1 MAADVVAP
9 DGVAAEGVDA
19 DALPNEAAAA
29 PIRLRD
35 GLHFRS
41 QPSGGRA
48 SYVCHDTQRGKYF
61 HFGAAELEIARLLD
75 GSRSVEDLAVEL
87 EALGVTWSREDIAY
101 FLSSLVRNGL
111 AEVTRTAGAS
121 AVEPGPPPPTPP
133 LWPRLLSMLVSQRIP
148 LFAADRA
155 AIALTRRLHQAFRPA
170 GVFVW
175 CLLVASGLWQA
186 IANGAEWHGELQRLF
201 SPDTW
206 PVLLAIW
213 LVAKLIH
220 ESGHAVAARRHGIR
234 VGNAGILFFM
244 FAPLA
249 YVDVTDAWRLP
260 RRWAR
265 IQIALAGVYFE
276 LAIAA
281 VAVWVWAH
289 TSDVTIR
296 YVAAQVAVLTG
307 PATLLVNAN
316 PLLRLDGYYVLADL
330 LGIPNLRMH
339 GRRMVAGKCQ
349 AWLLGRPPQPSLLHG
364 WQRTAA
370 LWHAVGSI
378 LFQIVW
384 MGGLLWGILFWGGG
398 LGIVIGG
405 AAFLLWVVLPL
416 ARWISGLRAS
426 EQWRRYRSRLLA
438 WSAALAG
445 VLLLL
450 SFAPSPLGRR
460 IPVVVRYHDEQ
471 VARAASDG
479 FVVDVPV
486 RSGDPV
492 TVGTVLVR
500 MDDPQLRTRQ
510 AELSLDL
517 ESAHVLRRKLHNQ
530 GEHAMAAA
538 ESQRIASLSR
548 QLTEINRQL
557 DALTIRATRAGLV
570 TSPRL
575 ETLQGAYLRAGDVV
589 VRVGDEQHKELLASI
604 HGADLQAYR
613 RAVEEGKTLTARL
626 RGGQSLTVQPAAPSP
641 RASLTI
647 PHPALV
653 ALAGGPIPLA
663 ASDRDADPQRSQPLA
678 SPHTESLSPLSAASS
693 RRLRAGQQGML
704 IIGDNRS
711 LMQRLYQR
719 LQDSIPQ
726 SPRTSC
732 DGYGQDGTIGLA
744 SAFLGTC
751 DLLIGKVLDRNAVGQ
766 QSLGSRSAPKD
777 L

>member
-1 MAADVVAP
+1 MFHPPPSPDADLDPVVADRVDP
-9 DGVAAEGVDA
+9 AE
-19 DALPNEAAAA
+19 AAA
-29 PIRLRD
+29 PIRLRE

-48 SYVCHDTQRGKYF
+48 SYVCHDSQRGKYF

-75 GSRSVEDLAVEL
+75 GSRSVEDLAAELVE
-87 EALGVTWSREDIAY
+87 LGVTWSREDIAY

-111 AEVTRTAGAS
+111 AEVVSSAS
-121 AVEPGPPPPTPP
+121 GSAAEPPPQSPQSPTPP
-133 LWPRLLSMLVSQRIP
+133 LLPRLLAMLVSQRIP
-148 LFAADRA
+148 LFAADRV
-155 AIALTRRLHQAFRPA
+155 AIALTRRLHQAFRPL
-170 GVFVW
+170 GVFFW

-186 IANGAEWHGELQRLF
+186 IANRSEWQGELHRLF

-206 PVLLAIW
+206 PLLLVIW

-234 VGNAGILFFM
+234 VGKAGVIFFM

-265 IQIALAGVYFE
+265 VQIALAGVYFE

-281 VAVWVWAH
+281 AAVWVWAH

-339 GRRMVAGKCQ
+339 GRRMVAGKCE
-349 AWLLGRPPQPSLLHG
+349 AWLLGRPAPPSLLHG

-370 LWHAVGSI
+370 LWHAVCSV
-378 LFQIVW
+378 LFQIIW
-384 MGGLLWGILFWGGG
+384 MGGLLWGILFWAGG
-398 LGIVIGG
+398 LGLVIGA
-405 AAFLLWVVLPL
+405 AAFLLWVALPL
-416 ARWISGLRAS
+416 HRWINGLRAT
-426 EQWRRYRSRLLA
+426 EQWRGYRSRLLGG
-438 WSAALAG
+438 SAALAG

-460 IPVVVRYHDEQ
+460 IPVVVRYQDEQ

-479 FVVDVPV
+479 FVVDVLV

-500 MDDPQLRTRQ
+500 MDDPELRTRQ
-510 AELSLDL
+510 AELAL
-517 ESAHVLRRKLHNQ
+517 ELEAAQIRRRKLHNQ
-530 GEHAMAAA
+530 GEEAMATA
-538 ESQRIASLSR
+538 ESERIGSLTR
-548 QLTEINRQL
+548 RLAELNRQI
-557 DALTIRATRAGLV
+557 DALTIRATRSGIV
-570 TSPRL
+570 TSPQL
-575 ETLQGAYLRAGDVV
+575 QILQGGYVNCGDVV
-589 VRVGDEQHKELLASI
+589 VRVGEEQHKELLASI
-604 HGADLQAYR
+604 HGSDLQVYR
-613 RAVEEGKTLTARL
+613 RAAAAGKTLTARL
-626 RGGQSLTVQPAAPSP
+626 RGGQTLTVQPAAPSP

-663 ASDRDADPQRSQPLA
+663 AGDADASGAQPLA
-678 SPHTESLSPLSAASS
+678 SPHTESLSPLSPAISQ
-693 RRLRAGQQGML
+693 RLRAGQQGML

-711 LMQRLYQR
+711 LMQRLYER
-719 LQDSIPQ
+719 LYE
-726 SPRTSC
+726 R
-732 DGYGQDGTIGLA
+732 
-744 SAFLGTC
+744 
-751 DLLIGKVLDRNAVGQ
+751 RQ
-766 QSLGSRSAPKD
+766 QQTG
-777 L
+777 